1 MKVIKEASYEDIDVE
16 QTKSNIAALR
26 QLLEKEF
33 EALKGQDFDVFEKCI
48 EGKNTIL
55 AEISNSGVLERLKG
69 LSIDSGD
76 HSEDSKTLAILHKG
90 LGECR
95 DLHRRNEVLIRQKI
109 IAIRETIASFS
120 LEDNPLAETYDNLG
134 NLKKGLRKRQHNFD

>member
-1 MKVIKEASYEDIDVE
+1 MEDIDVE

-33 EALKGQDFDVFEKCI
+33 EALKGQNFDVFEKCI

-69 LSIDSGD
+69 LSKDSGD
-76 HSEDSKTLAILHKG
+76 HGEDSKTLAILHKG

-134 NLKKGLRKRQHNFD
+134 NLKKGLRKRSHNFD

>member
-1 MKVIKEASYEDIDVE
+1 
-16 QTKSNIAALR
+16 
-26 QLLEKEF
+26 LLEREF
-33 EALKGQDFDVFEKCI
+33 EALKGQNFDVFEKCI
-48 EGKNTIL
+48 EGKSTIL
-55 AEISNSGVLERLKG
+55 AEISNSGVLERLEG

-76 HSEDSKTLAILHKG
+76 HSKDSKTLAILHKG

-120 LEDNPLAETYDNLG
+120 LEDNPLSETYDNLG
-134 NLKKGLRKRQHNFD
+134 NLKKGLRKRPHNFD

>member
-1 MKVIKEASYEDIDVE
+1 MEDRDVE

-26 QLLEKEF
+26 QLLEREF
-33 EALKGQDFDVFEKCI
+33 EALKGQNFDVFEKCI

-120 LEDNPLAETYDNLG
+120 LEDNPLSETYDNLG
-134 NLKKGLRKRQHNFD
+134 NLKKGLRKRTHNFD

>member
-1 MKVIKEASYEDIDVE
+1 MEDRDVE
-16 QTKSNIAALR
+16 RTKSNIAELR

-33 EALKGQDFDVFEKCI
+33 ESLKGQNFDVFEKCI

-69 LSIDSGD
+69 LSKDSGD

-134 NLKKGLRKRQHNFD
+134 NLKKGLRKRSHTFD

>member
-1 MKVIKEASYEDIDVE
+1 MEDIDVE

-33 EALKGQDFDVFEKCI
+33 EALKGQNFDVFEECI

-120 LEDNPLAETYDNLG
+120 LEDNPLSETYDNLG
-134 NLKKGLRKRQHNFD
+134 NLKKGLRKRSHNLD

>member
-1 MKVIKEASYEDIDVE
+1 MEDIDVE

-33 EALKGQDFDVFEKCI
+33 EALKGQNFDVFEKCI

-69 LSIDSGD
+69 PSIDSGD

-120 LEDNPLAETYDNLG
+120 LEDNPLSETYDNLG
-134 NLKKGLRKRQHNFD
+134 NLKKGLRKRSHNFD

>member
-1 MKVIKEASYEDIDVE
+1 MEDIDVE

-69 LSIDSGD
+69 LSKDSGD

-109 IAIRETIASFS
+109 VAIRETIASFS

-134 NLKKGLRKRQHNFD
+134 NLKKGLRKRSHNFD